1 MKSKFTRFNPFF
13 FGILILSLLI
23 FPTRVLAQDQ
33 SDGPVY
39 VVQPGDTLYSIAL
52 RFGVTVNDL
61 ISANSISD
69 PNQVN
74 AGTELVLP
82 GLKGVTGKLVT
93 ETIPLGMDL
102 SELVKFRGLDET
114 LIIRLNRI
122 TSPSEVY
129 AGSNLILPQADN
141 PSYRKPLQPPAE
153 GSAFLHYAALSKQN
167 PWEVILA
174 SQETSSAY
182 ITPGENL
189 VSASSEET
197 PPSNPLSPLVSRLE
211 MEPMPLVQGHTTV
224 IKAVALP
231 GVQLEGNL
239 NGYPLH
245 FMQSSPGNFIALQG
259 IHAMADPGLAPLSLR
274 ATDESGNSLV
284 FSQMV
289 LLQQGFY
296 AQDPP
301 LTVDPA
307 TIDPANTQP
316 EDELVRQR
324 TTPVTPEKF
333 WTGIFR
339 LPVDEP
345 YCIKSWFGNRRSYNG
360 GSYSY
365 FHTGL
370 DFGVCASLNIY
381 APAPGVVVFAGPLTV
396 RGNATIIDHGWGV
409 YSGFWH
415 QEQIQVKEG
424 DRVET
429 GQLIGLIGG
438 TGRVT
443 GPHLHWEVWVNGV
456 QVEPQDWLDRE
467 FP

>member
-1 MKSKFTRFNPFF
+1 MKSRFAKFNLFLWA
-13 FGILILSLLI
+13 ILFLSLVFL
-23 FPTRVLAQDQ
+23 PAGARAQDQ
-33 SDGPVY
+33 FDGPIY
-39 VVQPGDTLYSIAL
+39 VVQSGDTLYSIAL

-61 ISANSISD
+61 ISANAISN

-93 ETIPLGMDL
+93 ETIPLGLDL
-102 SELVKFRGLDET
+102 SKLIKYRALNET

-122 TSPSEVY
+122 TSPAEVY
-129 AGSNLILPQADN
+129 AGSNLILPQTDT
-141 PSYRKPLQPPAE
+141 PTYRKPLQPLSE
-153 GSAFLHYAALSKQN
+153 GSSFLHFAAVYKQN
-167 PWEVILA
+167 PWEIILA
-174 SQETSSAY
+174 SQETSSAS

-189 VSASSEET
+189 VSASFEET
-197 PPSNPLSPLVSRLE
+197 PTYSPLSPLVSHLE

-224 IKAVALP
+224 IKATVLP
-231 GVQLEGNL
+231 GVQLEGSI

-245 FMQSSPGNFIALQG
+245 FMQTSPGNFIALQG
-259 IHAMADPGLAPLSLR
+259 IHALADPGLAPFSLK
-274 ATDESGNSLV
+274 ATDASGNSLL

-316 EDELVRQR
+316 EDDLVRQQ

-333 WTGIFR
+333 WTGVFR

-345 YCIKSWFGNRRSYNG
+345 FCIKSWFGNRRSYNG
-360 GSYSY
+360 GPYSY

-381 APAPGVVVFAGPLTV
+381 APAPGIVVFAGPLTV

-424 DRVET
+424 DRVEA